1 MTPVRDATDVIVAG
15 GGPAGALAACL
26 LARAGA
32 RVIVFERGRFPRPKL
47 CGDTLNPGAVAL
59 LRRHFDLASLEAM
72 STPIDGMLLS
82 GPGPVFVR
90 GEYGAGVRGL
100 GVTREVFDAWLIAR
114 AVDAGVRLVEQATV
128 IGPAIDA
135 LGHVSGVRVRHRDGG
150 VTAACAPMT
159 LGADGRR
166 SRLGTACGLSA
177 CAASPR
183 RWAIGAYFDGVEGLS
198 RLGEMHVRDGHYI
211 GVAPTADGR
220 ANACLVQPYGGAGA
234 WPAPDA
240 LLYQRVQADPVLGP
254 RFSRAVATTRATVL
268 GPLAIDTRTP
278 GCPGLLLLG
287 DAAGFIDP
295 MTGDGIRL
303 ALASAEIAA
312 SVVGEVLNGRQDAH
326 RAHLNY
332 ARSLRARLGPKRL
345 FNRTLRGLVSSPRAV
360 SMAARAAA
368 IWPGAWRSAIRYA
381 GDAFPGSPR

>member
-1 MTPVRDATDVIVAG
+1 MRQATDVIVAG

-32 RVIVFERGRFPRPKL
+32 RVTVFERGRFPRPKL

-59 LRRHFDLASLEAM
+59 LRRHFEIGPLEAM
-72 STPIDGMLLS
+72 ATPIDGMLLS

-100 GVTREVFDAWLIAR
+100 GVTREVFDAWLIGR
-114 AVDAGVRLVEQATV
+114 AVDAGAHLVEDATV
-128 IGPAIDA
+128 LGPVFDA
-135 LGHVSGVRVRHRDGG
+135 RGHVSGVRVGHRAGG
-150 VTAACAPMT
+150 VTTAHAALT

-183 RWAIGAYFDGVEGLS
+183 RWAIGAYFDGVTGLS
-198 RLGEMHVRDGHYI
+198 SLGEMHVRDGYYI

-220 ANACLVQPYGGAGA
+220 ANACLVQPYGGGGA

-240 LLYQRVQADPVLGP
+240 LLHQRVQADPVLGP

-268 GPLAIDTRTP
+268 GPLAIDTRMP
-278 GCPGLLLLG
+278 GCPGLLLIG

-303 ALASAEIAA
+303 ALAGAELAA
-312 SVVGEVLNGRQDAH
+312 SAVGDVLSGRQDAH
-326 RAHLNY
+326 RAHLAY
-332 ARSLRARLGPKRL
+332 ARGLRARLGPKRL

-360 SMAARAAA
+360 SMAARAAV
-368 IWPGAWRSAIRYA
+368 IWPGALRGAIRWA
-381 GDAFPGSPR
+381 GDALPVSAR

>member
-1 MTPVRDATDVIVAG
+1 MRHATDVIIAG

-32 RVIVFERGRFPRPKL
+32 RVTVFDRGRFPRSKL

-59 LRRHFDLASLEAM
+59 LRRHFDLGPLEAR

-90 GEYGAGVRGL
+90 GEYGAGVQGL

-114 AVDAGVRLVEQATV
+114 AVDAGAHLVEDATV
-128 IGPAIDA
+128 TGPALDER
-135 LGHVSGVRVRHRDGG
+135 GHVSGVAVRHRDGSIT
-150 VTAACAPMT
+150 TAHAVMT

-166 SRLGTACGLSA
+166 SRLAAARGLSA
-177 CAASPR
+177 CATSPR
-183 RWAIGAYFDGVEGLS
+183 RWAVGAYFDGVEGLS
-198 RLGEMHVRDGHYI
+198 HLGEMHVRDGHYI

-220 ANACLVQPYGGAGA
+220 ANACVVQPIEGGGT

-240 LLYQRVQADPVLGP
+240 LLRERLQADPVLGP

-312 SVVGEVLNGRQDAH
+312 SVAGEVLSGRTDPDL
-326 RAHLNY
+326 AHLAH
-332 ARSLRARLGPKRL
+332 ARSLRARIGPKRL
-345 FNRTLRGLVSSPRAV
+345 FNRTMRGLVSSPRAV
-360 SMAARAAA
+360 SMAARAAV
-368 IWPGAWRSAIRYA
+368 IWPGAWRRAIRYA
-381 GDAFPGSPR
+381 GDAFPGSAG